1 MLPLLALKN
10 TSWDIDGKRIVDSVS
25 MEIAPGVVVGL
36 LGPNGAGK
44 STLLRMA
51 AGLLAVSA
59 GTISLNGRELT
70 SWPRTEIAR
79 QIAFVPQ
86 DTHVEFDFTAY
97 EIALMGRNPYLA
109 RFQWPTAS
117 DHEAVRVAMEQTHTL
132 DLKDRAITTL
142 SGGERQRVF
151 LARALASQ
159 TPFLVLDEPTSSL
172 DLEHTLQFLNLAR
185 RLAEVE
191 RKGVLLAMH
200 DLNWAMRFCDQV
212 ALINHGQIMKSGQ
225 PTEVLTAEN
234 IRQVFHVEAI
244 STVVEANQCLFDF
257 RPLK

>member
-10 TSWDIDGKRIVDSVS
+10 TSWDVDGTRIVDSVS
-25 MEIAPGVVVGL
+25 LEISPGEVVGL

-70 SWPRTEIAR
+70 AWPRTEIAR

-117 DHEAVRVAMEQTHTL
+117 DHEAVRRAMEQTHTL

-172 DLEHTLQFLNLAR
+172 DLEHTLNFMRLIR
-185 RLAEVE
+185 HLAEQEGRGIIMAVHE
-191 RKGVLLAMH
+191 
-200 DLNWAMRFCDQV
+200 LNMAARFCDRLLLLHKGKLVQ
-212 ALINHGQIMKSGQ
+212 SGSCD
-225 PTEVLTAEN
+225 EVLTQEN
-234 IRQVFHVEAI
+234 IEKVFHVKSVEMRD
-244 STVVEANQCLFDF
+244 STHRAFVFEQLQ
-257 RPLK
+257 